1 MNFFRNFKLAQ
12 KISLLSVSFLIF
24 LVIIGFSS
32 IRQVSKVN
40 SNIGELN
47 DLRMTPII
55 QLENIKSDIEAV
67 RNQGSALMD
76 ATDDSAKTTAKDNI
90 STYVAKLDKALAQY
104 KNDSNFKTVM
114 EDYNSFIAAKDVFI
128 QTSGQR
134 GINNGGNQQPV
145 AGEQPQQDGQETQG
159 APTDVIN
166 FDKAKITL
174 IESLDKIID
183 QNINQAKQTYDDSK
197 IVYRNT
203 IIQLVALITVCLF
216 ITIILSVIIIRSIVA
231 PVKRVTSKLE
241 EISQSNGDLT
251 QRINYISKDEIGQ
264 LSNSFDLFMDK
275 LHSIISDVAASAET
289 MSSSTEQLNKAAVV
303 TTQSLE
309 EISRTVV
316 NIASTTSDSAAVA
329 EETTASLTEAARF
342 SEATANA
349 SKNTAYNSKN
359 AKETAEV
366 GAVKISEV
374 VSSINDI
381 ADSSKEVSVII
392 NDLDDSSKKI
402 GDIIEIITAISEQ
415 TNLLALNASIEAARA
430 GEAGRGFN
438 VVADEIRK
446 LADESNNAARAI
458 SELVK
463 ENQLKS
469 ASAVSS
475 VSDVEK
481 KVSLG
486 VTKASEVGESMK
498 NIIKNIKDIA
508 NEIEHIDN
516 ANEQQEKSA
525 KEIET
530 VISTIAVTSNEIAG
544 STENISANIEEQL
557 SIMNE
562 IERTTEN
569 LSQMAKKLTNITSG
583 FSL

>member
-12 KISLLSVSFLIF
+12 KISLLSISFLIF
-24 LVIIGFSS
+24 LVIVGFSS

-40 SNIGELN
+40 SNIKELN
-47 DLRMTPII
+47 DSRMTPII
-55 QLENIKSDIEAV
+55 QLEDIKSDIEAL
-67 RNQGSALMD
+67 RNEGNALID
-76 ATDDSAKTTAKDNI
+76 STDDSAKTTAKDNI
-90 STYVAKLDKALAQY
+90 SAYQAKLDKALAQY
-104 KNDSNFKTVM
+104 KNDSNFKAVI
-114 EDYNSFIAAKDVFI
+114 ENYNSFISAKDDFMKN
-128 QTSGQR
+128 TGER
-134 GINNGGNQQPV
+134 GINNAPV
-145 AGEQPQQDGQETQG
+145 AGAQPQQDGQQPQG
-159 APTDVIN
+159 GASDVIN
-166 FDKAKITL
+166 FNNTKTAL
-174 IESLDKIID
+174 VESLDKV
-183 QNINQAKQTYDDSK
+183 INEHVAQAKQTYDDSK

-203 IIQLVALITVCLF
+203 IIQLASLITVCLV
-216 ITIILSVIIIRSIVA
+216 ITILLSLIIIRSIVD
-231 PVKRVTSKLE
+231 PVKKVTSKLE

-251 QRINYISKDEIGQ
+251 QRINYEGKDEIGQ
-264 LSNSFDLFMDK
+264 LSSSFDLFMDK

-289 MSSSTEQLNKAAVV
+289 ISSSTEQLNKAAVV
-303 TTQSLE
+303 TTESLE
-309 EISRTVV
+309 EISKTVV

-381 ADSSKEVSVII
+381 ADSSKEVSIII
-392 NDLDDSSKKI
+392 NELDASSKKI

-475 VSDVEK
+475 VSEVEK

-525 KEIET
+525 KEIEK
-530 VISTIAVTSNEIAG
+530 VIGTIAVTSNEIAG

-569 LSQMAKKLTNITSG
+569 LSQMAKKLTEITSG

>member
-12 KISLLSVSFLIF
+12 KISLLSISFLVF
-24 LVIIGFSS
+24 LVIVGYSS

-40 SNIGELN
+40 SNIMELN
-47 DLRMTPII
+47 DSRMTPII
-55 QLENIKSDIEAV
+55 QLENIKSEIESI
-67 RNQGSALMD
+67 RNQGNLLMD
-76 ATDDSAKTTAKDNI
+76 ATDDSTKTTIKDNI
-90 STYVAKLDKALAQY
+90 NTYVASLDKELANY
-104 KNDSNFKTVM
+104 KNDSNFKTVT
-114 EDYNSFIAAKDVFI
+114 ENYNSFIGAKDAFI
-128 QTSGQR
+128 ESSWDR
-134 GINNGGNQQPV
+134 GINKVSTDGTQQPNDAV
-145 AGEQPQQDGQETQG
+145 QTQG
-159 APTDVIN
+159 PPTDVTN
-166 FDKAKITL
+166 FDKAKTTL
-174 IESLDKIID
+174 IESLDKVINEHID
-183 QNINQAKQTYDDSK
+183 QAKQTYDDSK

-203 IIQLVALITVCLF
+203 IIQLASLITVCLF
-216 ITIILSVIIIRSIVA
+216 ITIVLSAIIIRSIVA
-231 PVKRVTSKLE
+231 PVKNVTSKLE

-251 QRINYISKDEIGQ
+251 QRINYEGKDEIGQ
-264 LSNSFDLFMDK
+264 LSRSFDLFMDK

-289 MSSSTEQLNKAAVV
+289 ISSSSEQLNKAAIV

-309 EISRTVV
+309 EISKTVV
-316 NIASTTSDSAAVA
+316 TIASTTSDSAAVA

-342 SEATANA
+342 SEATSNA

-366 GAVKISEV
+366 GATKISEV
-374 VSSINDI
+374 VSSITDI

-392 NDLDDSSKKI
+392 NELDTSSKKI

-475 VSDVEK
+475 VSAVEK

-486 VTKASEVGESMK
+486 VTRASEVGESMK

-530 VISTIAVTSNEIAG
+530 VISSIAITSNEIAG

-569 LSQMAKKLTNITSG
+569 LSEMAKKLTEITSG